1 VRAALDIR
9 QIRYFVRVVDTGSLS
24 RAAASLHLSQPAL
37 GIQIRKLEV
46 ELGRPLLLRHSR
58 GVVPTED
65 GRVVY
70 DRFSSIL
77 KDFDITSKYLSS
89 ISGPPQ
95 GPVSLGVTASMG
107 LVLVPPLL
115 QLCPIE
121 LPRVILRLVD
131 GVSEEILHGVE
142 DGDLDLG
149 LSGLRRDNGHLRCD
163 PLMVEDMFLIGPRG
177 HKAAADAP
185 ICLAEVV
192 SYPVVLPTA
201 SHPIRR
207 IFDEQ
212 LRKHGLTAN
221 AEFEL
226 DSVILKKELVLRSG
240 KLTILPFSS
249 ICHELREGL
258 VFARPIEKPSISDT
272 MYLVSSTRRPPTR
285 ATAAVQEHI
294 HRLVAQLIGSGNW
307 GWRGAV

>member
-1 VRAALDIR
+1 MTLDIR
-9 QIRYFVRVVDTGSLS
+9 QIRYFVRVVETGSLS
-24 RAAASLHLSQPAL
+24 RAAVSLRLSQPAL
-37 GIQIRKLEV
+37 GLQIRKLEE
-46 ELGRPLLLRHSR
+46 ELGRSLLLRHSR

-70 DRFSSIL
+70 DRFCSIL
-77 KDFDITSKYLSS
+77 KDFDLTAKYLSS

-115 QLCPIE
+115 QLCPVE
-121 LPRVILRLVD
+121 LPRVKLRLVD
-131 GVSEEILHGVE
+131 GVSEEILRGLE

-149 LSGLRRDNGHLRCD
+149 LSGMRRENGHLRCE
-163 PLMVEDMFLIGPRG
+163 PLMMEDMVLIGPRQ
-177 HKAAADAP
+177 HRAAGDTP
-185 ICLAEVV
+185 IRLAEVV
-192 SYPVVLPTA
+192 TYPLVLPTP

-212 LRKHGLTAN
+212 LRKHNLTAN

-249 ICHELREGL
+249 AYHEIQAGII
-258 VFARPIEKPSISDT
+258 FARPIEKPSISDM
-272 MYLVSSTRRPPTR
+272 MYLVSSTRRAPTR
-285 ATAAVQEHI
+285 AIAAVQERI
-294 HRLVAQLIGSGNW
+294 HRLVAELVGSGH
-307 GWRGAV
+307 WRWRPAN